1 METWNKPA
9 NVNISEGR
17 GFESILEILIT
28 IGAGINR
35 FLICHATDSLRTA
48 KFHFIEERSSLFFF
62 WQRQSFNFA
71 QRCSLGESVF
81 ANMMQIASML
91 QLLSIVKLNLF
102 DKLARFV
109 REENRLSYNEGVIVV
124 K

>member
-48 KFHFIEERSSLFFF
+48 KFHFIEERSSLVFFGKD
-62 WQRQSFNFA
+62 S
-71 QRCSLGESVF
+71 
-81 ANMMQIASML
+81 
-91 QLLSIVKLNLF
+91 LSISLNVVVWVKVF
-102 DKLARFV
+102 LAA
-109 REENRLSYNEGVIVV
+109 
-124 K
+124 